1 MTGSLSGITVVD
13 FSWGIAGPM
22 ATGQLADHGATVIRV
37 EPPGGDPYRPFVSGA
52 VYNRGKR
59 SVCLDLHADAGREA
73 AATLADRS
81 DVIIQGW
88 SPGTVDRYGLGPQT
102 MRRRNPGLIYC
113 TLSGYGSTAGDR
125 DRVGYDALVSARI
138 GATWDQTATSA
149 TSTPVYL
156 AVPIASIGAAL
167 LVVIGVV
174 AALYER
180 ETTGTGCDV
189 DTSLL
194 DGALAFLNMFWED
207 LEADPAGGQTT
218 DATDRRR
225 YRLLV
230 KSFRC
235 ADGEFLG
242 IHTGAGGSHARL
254 MDALGLSERVRPAHG
269 TREKLVLLSE
279 EEADVVET
287 EVPRVFASEPRDHW
301 LRLLRQ
307 ADVTAIPVLRQTE
320 AFHADQTRH
329 IGTVVEVCDDVLGPV
344 EQVGIPARLSCR
356 PGQVRKPAPRLGEHT
371 EVVLDALRSSRTKAE
386 FATMLE
392 SGNNP
397 C

>member
-1 MTGSLSGITVVD
+1 
-13 FSWGIAGPM
+13 
-22 ATGQLADHGATVIRV
+22 
-37 EPPGGDPYRPFVSGA
+37 
-52 VYNRGKR
+52 
-59 SVCLDLHADAGREA
+59 
-73 AATLADRS
+73 
-81 DVIIQGW
+81 
-88 SPGTVDRYGLGPQT
+88 
-102 MRRRNPGLIYC
+102 
-113 TLSGYGSTAGDR
+113 
-125 DRVGYDALVSARI
+125 
-138 GATWDQTATSA
+138 
-149 TSTPVYL
+149 
-156 AVPIASIGAAL
+156 
-167 LVVIGVV
+167 
-174 AALYER
+174 
-180 ETTGTGCDV
+180 
-189 DTSLL
+189 
-194 DGALAFLNMFWED
+194 MFWED

-344 EQVGIPARLSCR
+344 EQVGIPARLSR
-356 PGQVRKPAPRLGEHT
+356 SPGQVRKPAPRLGEHT